1 LWQPLSVPV
10 TSSQGHRVAEKGTKT
25 SQAKT
30 TARPKRRRL
39 QPDDREKLILQEAIK
54 FFADVGFEG
63 RTRDLAKRIGVT
75 QPLLYRYFPNKE
87 SLVERVYEEVYLGRL
102 KPDWTRRLTDR
113 SVPLRDRLVAFYT
126 DYQGT
131 ISNYEWVRIFMY
143 SGLRSV
149 GINQRYLT
157 VLEERVLIP
166 IYRELR
172 VEAGLAENADE
183 PVPVLDMELVWSF
196 HGQFFYRAV
205 RKLIYNLPVP
215 DDLSTIIEYEIDS
228 FLGNAPKMLE

>member
-1 LWQPLSVPV
+1 M
-10 TSSQGHRVAEKGTKT
+10 TEKSAKLKKPKT
-25 SQAKT
+25 PAT
-30 TARPKRRRL
+30 PKRQRL

-102 KPDWTRRLTDR
+102 DPEWTERLLDR
-113 SVPLRDRLVAFYT
+113 SVPLRDRLLAFYT
-126 DYQGT
+126 DYQVAV
-131 ISNYEWVRIFMY
+131 SNYDWVRIFMY
-143 SGLRSV
+143 SGLRGV
-149 GINQRYLT
+149 GINQKYLA

-166 IYRELR
+166 IYHELR
-172 VEAGLAENADE
+172 VYAGLPENTDQ
-183 PVPVLDMELVWSF
+183 PVPAQDMELIWSL
-196 HGQFFYRAV
+196 HGHFFYRSV

-215 DDLSTIIEYEIDS
+215 DDLSRIMEYEIDA
-228 FLGNAPKMLE
+228 FLFSAPKMLT

>member
-1 LWQPLSVPV
+1 
-10 TSSQGHRVAEKGTKT
+10 VAEKSAKKSDPKT
-25 SQAKT
+25 SAP
-30 TARPKRRRL
+30 PKRRRL

-102 KPDWTRRLTDR
+102 NPEWTERLIDR

-126 DYQGT
+126 DYQGAV
-131 ISNYEWVRIFMY
+131 SNYDWVRIFMY
-143 SGLRSV
+143 SGLRGV
-149 GINQRYLT
+149 GINQRYLA

-172 VEAGLAENADE
+172 VHAGLPENTDH
-183 PVPVLDMELVWSF
+183 PVPVLDMELIWSL
-196 HGQFFYRAV
+196 HGQFFYRSV
-205 RKLIYNLPVP
+205 RKLIYDLPVP
-215 DDLSTIIEYEIDS
+215 DDLSGIMEYEIDS
-228 FLGNAPKMLE
+228 FLSNAPKMLK